1 MYRLILYLCN
11 LKWKNERKLVMI
23 MMYEQ
28 YSQEVSEILSYSR
41 EEALRLRNDFIG
53 PAHLLLGIIRAGQ
66 GRAVNVLNILSV
78 DLQTMK
84 CELEKELCDQWSP
97 LSVDDELELN
107 EEASRLLRLS
117 VLEAR
122 LYRSDKVYT
131 EHVLLAIL
139 KGKDNMAAKILEGTG
154 AKVICAFCNIS
165 NSHLANIPE
174 EIDCDCLIAGD
185 DNDAKATAAE
195 IIDKIPGIKTIDCG
209 ILEKSRIIEKI
220 TPLLIGL
227 NIKYKSHYGGLR
239 ITGIP
244 ALDKD

>member
-1 MYRLILYLCN
+1 M
-11 LKWKNERKLVMI
+11 K
-23 MMYEQ
+23 
-28 YSQEVSEILSYSR
+28 VSI
-41 EEALRLRNDFIG
+41 IG
-53 PAHLLLGIIRAGQ
+53 GTGPQGLGIGERLAIAGVDVIIGSRKEEKALDVVEQ
-66 GRAVNVLNILSV
+66 AKKDLADYDISMVGMANEDAAKEGDILIITVPLAAQKPTVEGIKEFCADKIVMDATVPLETAIGGKPFRFV
-78 DLQTMK
+78 DLMEGSAAERT
-84 CELEKELCDQWSP
+84 
-97 LSVDDELELN
+97 
-107 EEASRLLRLS
+107 AS
-117 VLEAR
+117 
-122 LYRSDKVYT
+122 
-131 EHVLLAIL
+131 
-139 KGKDNMAAKILEGTG
+139 ILEGTG

-165 NSHLANIPE
+165 NSHLSNIPE

-209 ILEKSRIIEKI
+209 ILEKARIIEKI